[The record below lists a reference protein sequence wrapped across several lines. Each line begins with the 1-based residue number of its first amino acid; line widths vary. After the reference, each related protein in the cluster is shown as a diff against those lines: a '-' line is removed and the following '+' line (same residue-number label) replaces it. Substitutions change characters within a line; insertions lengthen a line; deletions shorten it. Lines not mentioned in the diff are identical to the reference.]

1 MKTIL
6 AILVTLTGIVSSSSE
21 VEEVKGQ
28 QPCSEKRATD
38 ASSHFD
44 AMLKRHVGVDGR
56 VDYVGIRQNPFQ
68 LIAFVRFLEA
78 ISPESHSDLFQTPSD
93 AKAYWINAYNTLI
106 IKWLPTIQRL
116 TV

>member
-28 QPCSEKRATD
+28 QPCSEKRSTD
-38 ASSHFD
+38 ASNHFD
-44 AMLKRHVGVDGR
+44 EMLKCHVGVDGR

>member
-6 AILVTLTGIVSSSSE
+6 AILVILTGIVLGSSE

-44 AMLKRHVGVDGR
+44 EMLKHHVGVA
-56 VDYVGIRQNPFQ
+56 VVSITS
-68 LIAFVRFLEA
+68 VSVKTRF
-78 ISPESHSDLFQTPSD
+78 S
-93 AKAYWINAYNTLI
+93 
-106 IKWLPTIQRL
+106 
-116 TV
+116 

>member
-28 QPCSEKRATD
+28 QPCSEKRSTD
-38 ASSHFD
+38 ASNHFD
-44 AMLKRHVGVDGR
+44 EMLKCHVGVDGR

-68 LIAFVRFLEA
+68 